1 MELYARRRGISER
14 LEGQAMLPSVVR
26 HLNVLSRQL
35 ARLKVKV
42 GGRNEAEV
50 TEITDRHK
58 SQWPSM
64 NLGFKV
70 LPHLKKRAPD
80 KQRKNRIPGCLEGKG
95 NKYRTKGMWQ
105 VQCNQCKEFG
115 HRESTAKCVING
127 TKKGRVV
134 QRDGL

>member
-50 TEITDRHK
+50 TEITDRH
-58 SQWPSM
+58 
-64 NLGFKV
+64 KV